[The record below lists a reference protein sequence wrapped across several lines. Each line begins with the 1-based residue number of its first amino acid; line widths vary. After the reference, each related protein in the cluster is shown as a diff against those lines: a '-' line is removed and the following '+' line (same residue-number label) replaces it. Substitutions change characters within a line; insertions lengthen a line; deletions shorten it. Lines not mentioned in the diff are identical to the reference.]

1 MSSAAGTRTKD
12 LRVKKLKELQVT
24 LGEQKKE
31 LASLRVTQ
39 AVTGRQG
46 TSTKLGKVKAVRK
59 SIARVLTVINQ
70 KARESFAKQMQG
82 EAHKPKQLRAKKTR
96 AIRRRLTPEQAGK
109 KTLKEKKRADNF
121 PVLKY
126 AIKA

>member
-1 MSSAAGTRTKD
+1 MKE
-12 LRVKKLKELQVT
+12 LRVKKLKDLQAA
-24 LGEQKKE
+24 LEDSKKE
-31 LASLRVTQ
+31 LASLRVVQ
-39 AVTGRQG
+39 ASERAGS
-46 TSTKLGKVKAVRK
+46 TSNKLGKVKAVRK

-70 KARESFAKQMQG
+70 KARESFTKQMEG
-82 EAHKPKQLRAKKTR
+82 EKYKPKQLRAKKTR

-109 KTLKEKKRADNF
+109 KTLKETKRAANF